1 MESSRLQLLCYLKLT
16 FHRASPVTCH
26 LRCKNTA
33 MSPKEWS
40 GSRPGPPSGD
50 SAPANDQGHPPAN
63 DSALIMKL
71 DMFMAVQ
78 IISLVVFILNI
89 QYTQQVTSKIH
100 EAFKSK
106 NCIQFLHGI
115 SAPLPPPPHTRLPN
129 E

>member
-16 FHRASPVTCH
+16 FHRASPVTSGVKIQPCPLRSGLAVDQGH
-26 LRCKNTA
+26 LVAN
-33 MSPKEWS
+33 
-40 GSRPGPPSGD
+40 D

-115 SAPLPPPPHTRLPN
+115 SAPLPPPPPHTRLPN